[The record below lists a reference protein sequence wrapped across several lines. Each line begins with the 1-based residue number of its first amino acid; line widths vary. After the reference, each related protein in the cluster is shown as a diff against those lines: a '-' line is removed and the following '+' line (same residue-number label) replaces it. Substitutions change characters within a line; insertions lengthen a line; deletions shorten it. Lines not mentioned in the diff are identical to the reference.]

1 MENNNFPENQTQT
14 TYTEIHETKPIN
26 LIDKIIDL
34 AIENQEVALIIGSAI
49 GTSIVIGTIAHSA
62 AKLIRA
68 IRG

>member
-1 MENNNFPENQTQT
+1 MENNNFPDNQKQT
-14 TYTEIHETKPIN
+14 TYTEIQETRPIN

-49 GTSIVIGTIAHSA
+49 GTSIIICAIAHSA

-68 IRG
+68 ARG